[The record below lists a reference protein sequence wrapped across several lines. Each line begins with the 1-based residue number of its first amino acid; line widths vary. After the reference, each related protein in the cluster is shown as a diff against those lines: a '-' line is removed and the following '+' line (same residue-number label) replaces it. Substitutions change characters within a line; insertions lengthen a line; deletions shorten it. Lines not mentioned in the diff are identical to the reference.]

1 MVAVDDAY
9 AAANKQKFDQWTAVF
24 DQAVLSWWLPSTNF
38 VWLTFCKVAWLCHGT
53 VAKET
58 RRSYAQTS
66 KTVTEHMLKNVSDK
80 FVRKQDNFQP
90 IKHGSHHCSR
100 AVTCAWGRGIL
111 EMAVYTTPL
120 QPVPVAI
127 ASAKAWATAVALL
140 LAMAVSA
147 VETALLAAALAV
159 IVAFNRHWRTT
170 EKRADA
176 EANVVAPP
184 E

>member
-1 MVAVDDAY
+1 
-9 AAANKQKFDQWTAVF
+9 
-24 DQAVLSWWLPSTNF
+24 
-38 VWLTFCKVAWLCHGT
+38 
-53 VAKET
+53 
-58 RRSYAQTS
+58 
-66 KTVTEHMLKNVSDK
+66 VTK

-127 ASAKAWATAVALL
+127 ASAKAWATAVAVTGLQMLFWITLVAPVALL

-159 IVAFNRHWRTT
+159 IVAFSRH
-170 EKRADA
+170 
-176 EANVVAPP
+176 
-184 E
+184 